1 MSHHAHG
8 SNSIN
13 SQRIFKKFTVRFYG
27 KFAAKYLLQVP
38 PNLICVAT
46 LVTIPCETLRS
57 ENERQSQTNAVIN
70 DKVQSTV
77 VTYLRCGGFSI
88 TK

>member
-1 MSHHAHG
+1 MAVTLLIH
-8 SNSIN
+8 NV
-13 SQRIFKKFTVRFYG
+13 FKKNSLSDSTVNLLRSIYY
-27 KFAAKYLLQVP
+27 KFHRTSL
-38 PNLICVAT
+38 CVAT

-77 VTYLRCGGFSI
+77 ATYLRCGGFSI

>member
-1 MSHHAHG
+1 MRRYT
-8 SNSIN
+8 I
-13 SQRIFKKFTVRFYG
+13 
-27 KFAAKYLLQVP
+27 
-38 PNLICVAT
+38 
-46 LVTIPCETLRS
+46 VTIPCETLRS